1 MFLKCIARNTLA
13 RNDSVK
19 FLQHWQGL
27 SSQRKDKDG
36 LRREMLGERNG
47 SSNSSSYK
55 NREWTSAAGPRH
67 EWDSVF
73 HTQAWGEM
81 YYLTCRYHKF
91 YFTQRVNDMQSRMEL
106 GNSDPIFPWAKSKPM
121 VQILPCAAGEYTQ
134 ERTLSPAIDRISH
147 KW

>member
-55 NREWTSAAGPRH
+55 NRE
-67 EWDSVF
+67 
-73 HTQAWGEM
+73 
-81 YYLTCRYHKF
+81 
-91 YFTQRVNDMQSRMEL
+91 
-106 GNSDPIFPWAKSKPM
+106 
-121 VQILPCAAGEYTQ
+121 
-134 ERTLSPAIDRISH
+134 
-147 KW
+147 